1 MIDKDNGMKY
11 YKNFAVN
18 IVSPFNWGYYLLT
31 EREDHSSVISYFSVM
46 DGNDKFIQTT
56 SISGVELG
64 DMPRSLAGKFG
75 HISALKDYFWTI
87 TSVTSGGENPVII
100 TENAT
105 FIPNNIVNEL
115 FC

>member
-1 MIDKDNGMKY
+1 MV
-11 YKNFAVN
+11 F
-18 IVSPFNWGYYLLT
+18 
-31 EREDHSSVISYFSVM
+31 
-46 DGNDKFIQTT
+46 
-56 SISGVELG
+56 ELG

-105 FIPNNIVNEL
+105 FIPNNIVNTSCFVDQESGYVFAPE
-115 FC
+115 FCPFE